1 MINSVPVQTAVC
13 SKRADGAPVVVTGVQ
28 PRHVPPTHVLP
39 AAQAFPHAPQCNVDV
54 ASTASQ
60 PFAELRSQSAKPALQ
75 SKAHPPAR
83 HAVTLPALDTHAL
96 PQLPQFISDDD
107 VSVSQPLL
115 ALESQSAS
123 GSVQAVVHIPDTQA
137 GVAPGRATHAVPHAP
152 QSVSESSVFVSQPLA
167 GSPSQSAKGATQVNP
182 HDPALHVETALA
194 GSGHTCPHT
203 PQCSGVVSVLLS
215 QPFSVRPSQSAK
227 GVTQLY
233 PQLPARHSATAL
245 RSQSSKGAAQSK
257 VQARAAQRAAALAG
271 AEQAIPQPP
280 QFARFVRTSTS
291 QPFAAFAS
299 QFAKSTVHAK
309 VHSPEAQPTVAP
321 DTASQG
327 AQEPQCSGSARGST
341 SQPFTVF
348 ASQSRRPALQTR
360 VQAPPTHVAVVPDVA
375 VQAIPQPPQLARLV
389 SRSVSQPFVRL
400 ASQSPRPASQVKLQ
414 LPPTPQVADAP
425 GGAVQVAPHEPQVGG
440 EARSTSQP
448 FAGSP
453 SQSPRPG
460 AHAYTQ
466 APATQDTSLPSR
478 SAQGEHEPQR
488 SGSEVV
494 FVSQPLAGSPSQSES
509 PPPQS

>member
-1 MINSVPVQTAVC
+1 
-13 SKRADGAPVVVTGVQ
+13 
-28 PRHVPPTHVLP
+28 
-39 AAQAFPHAPQCNVDV
+39 VDV

-123 GSVQAVVHIPDTQA
+123 GSMQAVVHIPDTQA

-245 RSQSSKGAAQSK
+245 AGIGQATSHPPQCCALVCVFCSQPLLTTRSQSSKGAAQSK